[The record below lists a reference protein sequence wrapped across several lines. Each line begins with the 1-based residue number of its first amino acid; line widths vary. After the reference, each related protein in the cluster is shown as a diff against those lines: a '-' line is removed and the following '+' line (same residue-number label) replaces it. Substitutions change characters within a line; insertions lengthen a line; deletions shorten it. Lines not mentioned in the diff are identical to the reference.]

1 MIKSNA
7 DSFASKTVDYARA
20 LAILLVL
27 LTHTGQQIRKSDNY
41 TPGEWVNSLKNISE
55 AGAAGVP
62 LFFVISG
69 FLMAF
74 LHRNNFSQKVFWKKR
89 FARIYPLWLFWTLVA
104 VLSAYFP
111 ITFLG
116 PEPIFVY
123 GHGVTLDS
131 TRDWGLL
138 LLQLTFM
145 GWVVPNIWNS
155 FVVGGWSI
163 QAEMGN
169 YSLFAIFRRVKLGYL
184 LLAVAFISLFYY
196 FYLKNFVEEEYLNV
210 ANAAVTSPYWFF
222 LGIFIAEVLQSNNL
236 DTKIGP
242 LSWVSLIVATLS
254 TLFLDG
260 PFTPQY
266 ISLLVVVVSIGA
278 SMFLASRESFQWLR
292 TIGKYSYGMYFAHF
306 LFILPLNR
314 AHAILSSTSQNSVSD
329 LWAVIVMALGYVFVV
344 CGSLLVA
351 MITFRFI
358 ESPIIDWSRK
368 SSSPK
373 GSN

>member
-1 MIKSNA
+1 MTKETT

-27 LTHTGQQIRKSDNY
+27 LTHTGQQIRATDSY
-41 TPGEWVNSLKNISE
+41 TPNHWVNLLKTISE

-74 LHRNNFSQKVFWKKR
+74 LHRTNFSQKVFWRKR
-89 FARIYPLWLFWTLVA
+89 FARIYPLWLLWTLVA
-104 VLSAYFP
+104 VVSAYFP

-116 PEPIFVY
+116 PEPIYVY
-123 GHGVTLDS
+123 GHGVTLNS
-131 TRDWGLL
+131 FQDWVLL
-138 LLQLTFM
+138 FLQLTFM
-145 GWVVPNIWNS
+145 GWLVPNIWNS

-169 YSLFAIFRRVKLGYL
+169 YSLFALFRKINIKFILFAIALFSAGYL
-184 LLAVAFISLFYY
+184 LVLQDLVPD
-196 FYLKNFVEEEYLNV
+196 EYVNI

-222 LGIFIAEVLQSNNL
+222 LGMFIAEILQAVNN
-236 DTKIGP
+236 KKRIH
-242 LSWVSLIVATLS
+242 LSTWVSLFAATLM
-254 TLFLDG
+254 TLLLNG
-260 PFTPQY
+260 PFTPQS
-266 ISLLVVVVSIGA
+266 ISMLVVVISIGA
-278 SMFLASRESFQWLR
+278 SMFLAYQGSMGWLR

-314 AHAILSSTSQNSVSD
+314 AHSILTATTQSSQSD
-329 LWAVIVMALGYVFVV
+329 LWAVVVMVLGYVFVV

-358 ESPIIDWSRK
+358 ESPAIQWSRK
-368 SSSPK
+368 SEFQTL
-373 GSN
+373 